1 MAIFATAFLI
11 SEYFNNKRIAEIQ
24 SLQDTIAID
33 ILSSETQFDLLEES
47 PCSQINDTVLSQEL
61 NDLASRLG
69 YMEENLGTD
78 NKEVVRIKR
87 YYSLLQVKD
96 YLLMQKL
103 DEQCSFDPIS
113 IIYFY
118 SNEEGECEDCNKA
131 GHVLTYLREQYP
143 QLRIYAFDYNLDL
156 SALKTLI
163 SVYKIQDNLPALI
176 IDGKVHYGFKDLEE
190 MNKIMPELAT
200 LNATTTSATST
211 AATTTSTSTKR

>member
-1 MAIFATAFLI
+1 
-11 SEYFNNKRIAEIQ
+11 
-24 SLQDTIAID
+24 
-33 ILSSETQFDLLEES
+33 
-47 PCSQINDTVLSQEL
+47 
-61 NDLASRLG
+61 
-69 YMEENLGTD
+69 MEENLGTD
-78 NKEVVRIKR
+78 NKEVVRLKR

-118 SNEEGECEDCNKA
+118 SNEEGECEDCRKE

-163 SVYKIQDNLPALI
+163 AVYKVQDNLPAII

-200 LNATTTSATST
+200 LNATSTTATSTSAT
-211 AATTTSTSTKR
+211 TTGTSTKR